1 MKKFFLAIMAACVFF
16 ACGDTTEKIEYIPA
30 TSYDVIVSFDLFYN
44 NAPKAP
50 DSITISNSE
59 KIGNKIPANPQRDG
73 FKFLGWYRYTGSDW
87 AKVTAAD
94 VFIYD
99 TTLYARWDLIPQTDP
114 NDPDPKVTIMFYL
127 NYWESPP
134 PPPDM
139 VVPKGSS
146 AADIDLPSDLQRT
159 GFEFLGWSNIRTG
172 GTILIATDKFTANIS
187 LYAQWNDLRD
197 DVIITYDLN
206 YDSAP
211 SAPASVTIKS
221 GDWITGDNIP
231 GMSRPVPFMFMGWFT
246 APTGGEHVT
255 RTTVLAEM
263 SLTGTA
269 IQKTLYAQWFEASGF
284 QVDLNGRRTTNDTPS
299 VHQTA
304 PVSTYSAA
312 NGLTATFTGTNNQSL
327 QIPLTGE
334 QAAIIRGLNQDQTIQ
349 VIADW
354 KATPVDPA
362 ILDEPV
368 FRHLLGRTGAS
379 SNWDA
384 TNLPGNNTL
393 ENLAN
398 FVFSFSTNKS
408 TLTNTNTHFFLQLR
422 NGFDCA
428 VEVNIK
434 SIWILYDPNW
444 TP

>member
-1 MKKFFLAIMAACVFF
+1 MKKILLAAIAACVI
-16 ACGDTTEKIEYIPA
+16 CGCGEVEKKIEYVPA
-30 TSYDVIVSFDLFYN
+30 KSYDVVVSFDLFYN
-44 NAPKAP
+44 DAPKAP
-50 DSITISNSE
+50 DDITINNSE
-59 KIGNKIPANPQRDG
+59 KIGNKIPAEPQREG
-73 FKFLGWYRYTGSDW
+73 YKFLGWYRYTGSDW
-87 AKVTAAD
+87 ARVSAAD

-99 TTLYARWDLIPQTDP
+99 TTLYARWDIQP
-114 NDPDPKVTIMFYL
+114 NEPGTNITIMFYL
-127 NYWESPP
+127 NFWESPA

-139 VVPKGSS
+139 VILKGLTV
-146 AADIDLPSDLQRT
+146 AEIDLPLVPQRT
-159 GFEFLGWSNIRTG
+159 GFDFLGWAKIRTG
-172 GTILIATDKFTANIS
+172 GTVLSETDKFTANTS
-187 LYAQWNDLRD
+187 LYAQWKDLRD

-206 YDSAP
+206 YSGASNAP
-211 SAPASVTIKS
+211 ESVTIKS

-231 GMSRPVPFMFMGWFT
+231 GMSRPVPYMFMGWFT
-246 APTGGEHVT
+246 APTGGEQIT

-269 IQKTLYAQWFEASGF
+269 IKKTLYARWFEATGIELN
-284 QVDLNGRRTTNDTPS
+284 LNGRRTTNETDS
-299 VHQTA
+299 VHQAA
-304 PVSTYSAA
+304 PASTYSAA
-312 NGLTATFTGTNNQSL
+312 NGLNATFTGTANQSL
-327 QIPLTGE
+327 QIPLTSE

-354 KATPVDPA
+354 KATPVNPA
-362 ILDEPV
+362 ILGEPV

-434 SIWILYDPNW
+434 SIWILYDPDW